1 MAHDRRFRFG
11 IQLNTASSAAEWS
24 ELARRAE
31 ALGYDTLFLPDHFT
45 DQLAPVPAMM
55 AAADATATLK
65 VGCLVFDNDYKHPV
79 VLAKEMATLD
89 VLSGGRTELGLGAGW
104 MRTDYDQAGI
114 AYDEPGVR
122 VDRMAEGLAV
132 LKGLFAEGPFSFTGE
147 HYTISE
153 LEGLPRPTQQPGPP
167 ILIGGGRPRVL
178 RIAAQEADI
187 VGINPS
193 LRSGAIGAETVA
205 DTTAEVTDQK
215 LAWVKEAAGDR
226 YDELELNTLV
236 VVASHTDDREG
247 TAEGVAALFGAP
259 AEDVLASPHVLVG
272 DTAQLR
278 DDLQARR
285 ERWDLSYYVLQGADT
300 MEAMAPLVAE
310 LHGT

>member
-11 IQLNTASSAAEWS
+11 IQLSSAPTAAAWAG
-24 ELARRAE
+24 LARRAE
-31 ALGYDTLFLPDHFT
+31 ELGYDTLFVPDHFT

-55 AAADATATLK
+55 AAADATTDLK

-79 VLAKEMATLD
+79 VLAKEMASLD

-104 MRTDYDQAGI
+104 MRTDYDQAGMP
-114 AYDEPGVR
+114 YDEPGVR

-132 LKGLFAEGPFSFTGE
+132 LRGLFAEGPFSFQGE
-147 HYTISE
+147 HYTISD
-153 LEGLPRPTQQPGPP
+153 LEGLPKPVQQPGPP

-193 LRSGAIGAETVA
+193 LRAGAIGAETVA

-215 LAWVKEAAGDR
+215 LAWVKEAAGGR
-226 YDELELNTLV
+226 YADLELNTLV
-236 VVASHTDDREG
+236 VAAVHTDDRDG
-247 TAEGVAALFGAP
+247 SAEGIAALFGAP
-259 AEDVLASPHVLVG
+259 AEDVLASPHVMVG
-272 DTAQLR
+272 DTAQLCES
-278 DDLQARR
+278 LEQRR
-285 ERWDLSYYVLQGADT
+285 ERWDLSYFVLQGEET
-300 MEAMAPLVAE
+300 MEAMAPVVAQ
-310 LHGT
+310 LRGA